1 MREIMLPGQ
10 VESWIFILDLNK
22 KGIFS
27 LPTAVTIS
35 TVETNSYRLLI
46 AVEEDDWL
54 LAEQLQRPLM
64 GDACGE

>member
-1 MREIMLPGQ
+1 MLPGQ